1 MINPGFMLQNV
12 QAHPDKGCYIVVGL
26 ARGGT
31 SSIASALHALGI
43 FMGDLA
49 RPPNYE
55 DRKLIASIPAAN
67 RLSLKRRDWTDFEAT
82 LRQYDLQHDWWGFK
96 YPSLHTDLEKVH
108 QLLRNPRY
116 IFIYRDVL
124 AISSR
129 RSQIFPD
136 HDHFRFMR
144 DYLNKYAQ
152 IVRFAE
158 KNAFPAL
165 HVSYEKMLTNTDA
178 FSRAL
183 CEFCN
188 VPVSLENSK
197 TISCVIT
204 PSPEKYTAWTV
215 RHANSKKKAI

>member
-1 MINPGFMLQNV
+1 MINPGFMLQNA
-12 QAHPDKGCYIVVGL
+12 QPYQDAGCYIVVGL

-31 SSIASALHALGI
+31 SSIAAALHALGI

-55 DRKLIASIPAAN
+55 DRRLISSIPAVN
-67 RLSLKRRDWTDFEAT
+67 LLSLKRRDWSEFEAT
-82 LRQYDLQHDWWGFK
+82 LRQYDLQHAWWGFK
-96 YPSLHTDLEKVH
+96 YPSLHTDLEKAH
-108 QLLRNPRY
+108 QLFRNPRY

-129 RSQIFPD
+129 RSQIFPE
-136 HDHFRFMR
+136 HDHFRFMQ

-152 IVRFAE
+152 IIRFAE
-158 KNAFPAL
+158 KHAFPAL
-165 HVSYEKMLTNTDA
+165 HVSYEKMLTNTEA
-178 FSRAL
+178 FSSAL

-188 VPVSLENSK
+188 IPISSDNSK
-197 TISCVIT
+197 TISSVIS

-215 RHANSKKKAI
+215 RHANSKRKVN

>member
-12 QAHPDKGCYIVVGL
+12 QAHPEKGCYIVVGL

-55 DRKLIASIPAAN
+55 DRKLIACIPAAN
-67 RLSLKRRDWTDFEAT
+67 RLSLMRRDWREFEAT
-82 LRQYDLQHDWWGFK
+82 LRDYDRQHDWWGFK
-96 YPSLHTDLEKVH
+96 YPSLHGDLERIH
-108 QLLRNPRY
+108 AWLRNPRY
-116 IFIYRDVL
+116 IFIYRDVM

-129 RSQIFPD
+129 RSQIFPE

-152 IVRFAE
+152 IIRFAE
-158 KNAFPAL
+158 KHAFPAL
-165 HVSYEKMLTNTDA
+165 HVSYEKVLTNTDEFA
-178 FSRAL
+178 KAL

-188 VPVSLENSK
+188 IPFSPDNANS
-197 TISCVIT
+197 ISGVIT
-204 PSPEKYTAWTV
+204 PSPEKYMAWTV
-215 RHANSKKKAI
+215 RHANSKKKVN